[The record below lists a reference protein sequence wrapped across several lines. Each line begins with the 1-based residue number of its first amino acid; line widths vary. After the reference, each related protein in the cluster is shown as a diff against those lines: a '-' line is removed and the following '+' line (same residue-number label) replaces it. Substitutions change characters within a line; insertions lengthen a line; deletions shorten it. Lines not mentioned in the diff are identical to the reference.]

1 MVKWVVIVDNMNNN
15 IRNIPILINLSLSS
29 GSLVSVSS
37 SSVLTISIG
46 LIEIMGGSDWVG
58 C

>member
-37 SSVLTISIG
+37 SSFSTISIG
-46 LIEIMGGSDWVG
+46 LIDIMGGSDWVG

>member
-1 MVKWVVIVDNMNNN
+1 MVKWVVNVDNMNNN

-37 SSVLTISIG
+37 SSFSTISIG

>member
-37 SSVLTISIG
+37 SSFSTISIG

>member
-1 MVKWVVIVDNMNNN
+1 LVKWVVIVDNMNNN

-37 SSVLTISIG
+37 SSFSTISIG